1 MHLAPFLVGARPTS
15 SRRWLVAP
23 RGRFAPPPLLTFCGG
38 RSHPAGAPLPLGA
51 ASVAA
56 ALALLT
62 PASGRLSLLYAG
74 YPRRLALVPRLG
86 SPALRVLGVLARL
99 GCRSLGRCRSSAPYA
114 LRAPLPLCAPPRPLG
129 SPASGCRSLRS
140 LCACPRS
147 SPAGGSRS
155 LSVARGGA
163 FHAPRGIS
171 PPVTKPKFYFRLPL
185 KQACRP
191 QQTKQVFCI
200 IRVAQALL

>member
-1 MHLAPFLVGARPTS
+1 MGARPTS

-23 RGRFAPPPLLTFCGG
+23 RGRFAPPPLLTLCGG

-74 YPRRLALVPRLG
+74 YLRRLALVPRLG

-99 GCRSLGRCRSSAPYA
+99 GCRSLGLRRSSAPYT
-114 LRAPLPLCAPPRPLG
+114 LRVPLPLCAPPRPLG
-129 SPASGCRSLRS
+129 SSASGCRSLRS

-147 SPAGGSRS
+147 SH
-155 LSVARGGA
+155 RGGLSLPVGRSGGRV
-163 FHAPRGIS
+163 PRPPRYLAASNKARVLFS
-171 PPVTKPKFYFRLPL
+171 PTAQTSL
-185 KQACRP
+185 RP

>member
-1 MHLAPFLVGARPTS
+1 MGARPTS

-38 RSHPAGAPLPLGA
+38 RVRPAGSPLPLGA

-62 PASGRLSLLYAG
+62 PASGRLALFVAG

-86 SPALRVLGVLARL
+86 SPALRVLGVLVRL
-99 GCRSLGRCRSSAPYA
+99 GCRSLGLCRSYAPYA
-114 LRAPLPLCAPPRPLG
+114 LRAPLPLCAPPRPLC

-155 LSVARGGA
+155 LSVARGGRV
-163 FHAPRGIS
+163 PRPPRYLAASNKAKVLFSPLAQTSLPPATNKTGIL
-171 PPVTKPKFYFRLPL
+171 YN
-185 KQACRP
+185 
-191 QQTKQVFCI
+191 
-200 IRVAQALL
+200 

>member
-1 MHLAPFLVGARPTS
+1 MGARPTS

-23 RGRFAPPPLLTFCGG
+23 RGRFAPPPLLTLCGG

-62 PASGRLSLLYAG
+62 PASGRLLLLYAG

-99 GCRSLGRCRSSAPYA
+99 GCRSLGLRRSSAPHA
-114 LRAPLPLCAPPRPLG
+114 LRAPLPLCAPPRPLC

-171 PPVTKPKFYFRLPL
+171 PPVTKLWFLFSPLAQTSLPPATNKTGIL
-185 KQACRP
+185 YN
-191 QQTKQVFCI
+191 
-200 IRVAQALL
+200 